1 MEDHQTSLEASS
13 RDFLK
18 HPDCFKHCLIGSLLA
33 FVPIAN
39 IFALGYL
46 YRFSK
51 ELRLHKSFNFPSWD
65 DWGKLFIQGLVFL
78 GFNIVFIGLP
88 VLASWIVK
96 HLLLLLSFTLIGF
109 MANLPVTL
117 ATFIG
122 PSLCVSALFRYHT
135 TRSFRSLLDI
145 KAILRPLLE
154 HWPKTLLSSF
164 CLLGFMAVLAPL
176 YGIASFVGYA
186 FFIHYCSSFLKNQP

>member
-1 MEDHQTSLEASS
+1 MEDHHPTLEASS
-13 RDFLK
+13 EDFLK

-46 YRFSK
+46 YRFSE
-51 ELRLHKSFNFPSWD
+51 ELQLQKAFSFPSWN

-78 GFNIVFIGLP
+78 GFNLVFIGLP
-88 VLASWIVK
+88 LCVSWIVK
-96 HLLLLLSFTLIGF
+96 HLLLVLSFTLMGF
-109 MANLPVTL
+109 TANLPITL
-117 ATFIG
+117 ATFVG
-122 PSLCVSALFRYHT
+122 PALCISALFRYHET
-135 TRSFRSLLDI
+135 KSFRSLLNI
-145 KAILRPLLE
+145 KPILKPLLD

-176 YGIASFVGYA
+176 YGVASFVGYA
-186 FFIHYCSSFLKNQP
+186 FFIYYLASVLKTRA